1 MSAKIQELIGEAI
14 SLYQNGFITEAEE
27 SLLKVLKAQ
36 KNNLPAF
43 EILGL
48 IKATSGDHIGAA
60 KYLKKAVQINPNN
73 FSTRYNLA
81 KALAD
86 CNEHNESIPHH
97 ERAVKL
103 APLNLDAWINYGKS
117 LAILKKNSAA
127 LGAFNEALKIN
138 PGHIESRLNR
148 GIALRGLGSVDDAL
162 VEFQKVVGQD
172 PNNYLAIQNL
182 GLSYLI
188 KKQYQESLNYLNQ
201 AYSLN
206 PNDVTLLLAKG
217 QALFESKRY
226 EDAILISEEILKID
240 LNSCEALSNIG
251 SALNEL
257 NRLEDAI
264 SYFDKALALDPMQ
277 ADAHSNKGLAYSKLK
292 RLSESLESYNKAY
305 QINPN
310 IDFLLGSK
318 LNIQMLIGDRNNIEE
333 ETAGLIPA
341 LAENKRVVAPFGLM
355 SLIDSPS
362 AHLKAAT
369 VWASTNAHIEEL
381 ETTKKIRSID
391 NRKIKLAYISADFK
405 NHPVSHLTAELFEL
419 HNRNQFEVYAI
430 SLAKVGHSD
439 ATRKRL
445 EKAFDHFVDVEE
457 KSDLEIA
464 EFCRNLGINIA
475 IDLGGYTEGARIDIF
490 KFRAAPIQVNY
501 LGYPGSLGTKSF
513 DYIIADKIVIPEQA
527 RNFFTEKIAYLPDC
541 YMVDDSRRLPSAS
554 PVTRNEFDLPEDAFV
569 FCCFNNS
576 YKLNGHVIQ
585 MWSNILNAV
594 VGSVLWLS
602 ENNATFQQ
610 NLIAEFA
617 KYGVESTRIFFAK
630 RMELISDHLRRHKL
644 ADLFL
649 DTYPFNAHT
658 TAIDSLKSGLP
669 LITILGDSFP
679 ARVASS
685 LLTTLSLPELI
696 TSNAQEYEELAIDLG
711 NNPSKVILLKE
722 KLASQL
728 LISPLFNTKLFATN
742 LESLYIE
749 IQRRYENDEPVSHI
763 FT

>member
-1 MSAKIQELIGEAI
+1 MSTKIQELIGEAI
-14 SLYQNGFITEAEE
+14 SLYQNGFIVEAEE

-86 CNEHNESIPHH
+86 CNEHIESIPHH

-117 LAILKKNSAA
+117 LAILKKNNAA
-127 LGAFNEALKIN
+127 LSAFNEALKIN
-138 PGHIESRLNR
+138 PEHIESRLNR

-162 VEFQKVVGQD
+162 LEFKKIVGQE

-226 EDAILISEEILKID
+226 GDAILVSEEILKID

-257 NRLEDAI
+257 NQPEDAI
-264 SYFDKALALDPMQ
+264 NYFDKALALNPMQ
-277 ADAHSNKGLAYSKLK
+277 ADAYSNKGLAYSKLK
-292 RLSESLESYNKAY
+292 RLPESLESYNKAY
-305 QINPN
+305 GINPN

-318 LNIQMLIGDRNNIEE
+318 LNVKMLIGDRNNIEK
-333 ETAGLIPA
+333 ETVSLIQA
-341 LAENKRVVAPFGLM
+341 LAENKHVIAPFGLM
-355 SLIDSPS
+355 SLVDSPS
-362 AHLKAAT
+362 AHLQAAT
-369 VWASTNAHIEEL
+369 IWAKTNAHIQEL
-381 ETTKKIRSID
+381 EIAQKIRPVG

-419 HNRNQFEVYAI
+419 HNRDQFELYAI
-430 SLAKVGHSD
+430 SLVKASGND
-439 ATRKRL
+439 AMRKRL
-445 EKAFDHFVDVEE
+445 ENAFDHFIDVEN
-457 KSDLEIA
+457 KSDPEIA
-464 EFCRNLGINIA
+464 EFCRNLGIDIS
-475 IDLGGYTEGARIDIF
+475 IDLGGYTEGARTDIF
-490 KFRAAPIQVNY
+490 KFRVAPIQVNY
-501 LGYPGSLGTKSF
+501 LGYPGSLGTESF

-541 YMVDDSRRLPSAS
+541 FMVDDSKRLPSAS
-554 PVTRNEFDLPEDAFV
+554 PMTRKEFGLPENAFV

-576 YKLNGHVIQ
+576 YKLNSHVIQ
-585 MWSNILNAV
+585 TWSNILNAV
-594 VGSVLWLS
+594 AGSVLWLS
-602 ENNATFQQ
+602 ENNVPFQQ
-610 NLIAEFA
+610 NLITEFA
-617 KYGVESTRIFFAK
+617 QYGIKSSRIIFAN
-630 RMELISDHLRRHKL
+630 RVELISDHLKRHQL

-679 ARVASS
+679 ARVAGS
-685 LLTTLSLPELI
+685 LLATLSLPELI
-696 TSNAQEYEELAIDLG
+696 TNNFQEYEELAIHLG

-722 KLASQL
+722 KLTSHL
-728 LISPLFNTKLFATN
+728 PISPLFNTKLFASN
-742 LESLYIE
+742 LESLLTE
-749 IQRRYENDEPVSHI
+749 MQRRHENDEPVSHI
-763 FT
+763 LT